1 MRYGI
6 FSDVHG
12 NVEALE
18 MIEAALR
25 NEKLDECFCLG
36 DIVGYGANPS
46 ECIAKVKKIAS
57 VIIAGNHDWA
67 VAGKFDIENFTQDAK
82 DAILWTHRTLSI
94 EEKRFLFNLPL
105 IYKENN
111 FTLVHGT
118 LSVPEEFN
126 YVLDVSDAEENLQ
139 IQDTS
144 FCFVGHSHIP
154 EIYVSDAGVVLR
166 QKSQRIK
173 ADKCLVNVGSV
184 GQPRDGDNRASYCI
198 FDSDKK
204 TVSINRVRYNV
215 KGARDKILA
224 AGLPSLIAYRL
235 LEGK

>member
-12 NVEALE
+12 NLEAMEMVELALKS
-18 MIEAALR
+18 
-25 NEKLDECFCLG
+25 EKVNECFCLG
-36 DIVGYGANPS
+36 DIVGYGANPG

-67 VAGKFDIENFTQDAK
+67 AAGKFDIENFNQDAK
-82 DAILWTHRTLSI
+82 DAILWTHRNLSI
-94 EEKRFLFNLPL
+94 EDKRFLFNLPL
-105 IYKENN
+105 IYKEND
-111 FTLVHGT
+111 FTLIHGT
-118 LSVPEEFN
+118 LLVPEDFD
-126 YVLDVSDAEENLQ
+126 YVLDISDAGKNLK

-154 EIYVSDAGVVLR
+154 EIYVSNDGIVSRHKAE
-166 QKSQRIK
+166 KIK

-184 GQPRDGDNRASYCI
+184 GQPRDTDARAAYCI

-204 TVSINRVRYNV
+204 NVSIKRVKYNI
-215 KGARDKILA
+215 KKAQGKILA
-224 AGLPSLIAYRL
+224 AGLPSLFACRL

>member
-1 MRYGI
+1 MYYGI

-12 NVEALE
+12 NLEAIEMVEL
-18 MIEAALR
+18 ALR
-25 NEKLDECFCLG
+25 NEKVDECFCLG
-36 DIVGYGANPS
+36 DIVGYCANPG

-67 VAGKFDIENFTQDAK
+67 SAGKFDIENFTQDAR
-82 DAILWTHRTLSI
+82 DALLWTHRTLNI
-94 EEKRFLFNLPL
+94 EDKRFLFNLPL
-105 IYKENN
+105 IYKEDD
-111 FTLVHGT
+111 FTLVHGA
-118 LSVPEEFN
+118 LYVPEDFN
-126 YVLDVSDAEENLQ
+126 YVLDISDAEENLQ

-154 EIYVSDAGVVLR
+154 EIYVSDDGVASR
-166 QKSQRIK
+166 QKSERIK

-198 FDSDKK
+198 FDSDKR
-204 TVSINRVRYNV
+204 TVSIKRVKYNV
-215 KGARDKILA
+215 EKAKDKILA
-224 AGLPSLIAYRL
+224 AGLPPILAYRL